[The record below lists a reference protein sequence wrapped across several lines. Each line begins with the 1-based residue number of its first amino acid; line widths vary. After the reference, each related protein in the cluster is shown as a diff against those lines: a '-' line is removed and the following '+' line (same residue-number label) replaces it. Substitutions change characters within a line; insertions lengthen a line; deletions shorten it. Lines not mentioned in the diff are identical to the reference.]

1 MRIAIVTETW
11 HPHTDG
17 IVTRLSATV
26 RELRRRGHEVLVV
39 APRGGPRTYHGAETA
54 GIATFRTRL
63 LYGGRPW
70 GLPVPRVGRELHRFS
85 PDVVH
90 VVNPFCMG
98 VAGVV
103 AARLLKLPL
112 VASYHTHM
120 DKYARHYHYA
130 ALQPAIRSLVRL
142 VHRQADIN
150 LVTSRAAAAE
160 LTKRDIP
167 RLHLWERGVDLDLF
181 RPRTPRGPDCDHL
194 TYLYVGRVAAEKGLD
209 VLGTLGE
216 RLRSDGTGSVVI
228 VGDGPVRAQLERRFA
243 GLPIR
248 FTGTLHGERLATAYA
263 EADVFVFPSA
273 TDTLGLVLLE
283 AMASGL
289 PVVAADAPATREILA
304 DNPASRLFPATQ
316 AHRIPDL
323 SREMLTS
330 MAPDA
335 LMKTARQAAEPW
347 GWPATVDR
355 LLQYY
360 SHAQW
365 TAACRA
371 GSGEPAHDA
380 EPPLD
385 AESEM
390 FDCRSGGCPHEV

>member
-1 MRIAIVTETW
+1 MRIAFVTETW

-17 IVTRLSATV
+17 IVTRLSATI

-39 APRGGPRTYHGAETA
+39 APRGGPRSYHGAATA

-98 VAGVV
+98 VAAVA

-160 LTKRDIP
+160 LKERGIP

-181 RPRTPRGPDCDHL
+181 RPQTRSRPDSDDL

-209 VLGTLGE
+209 VLGALGE
-216 RLRSDGTGSVVI
+216 RLRADGTGSVVI

-243 GLPIR
+243 GLPVH

-289 PVVAADAPATREILA
+289 PVVAADAPATREILG
-304 DNPASRLFPATQ
+304 DNSASRLFPAQQ
-316 AHRIPDL
+316 AHRIPQL
-323 SREMLTS
+323 SREVLTS
-330 MAPDA
+330 MAPDV
-335 LMKTARQAAEPW
+335 LVKTARQAAEPW

-360 SHAQW
+360 SHALW
-365 TAACRA
+365 TATCRT
-371 GSGEPAHDA
+371 GGRGPARDTQ
-380 EPPLD
+380 PLLD
-385 AESEM
+385 TAPGLY
-390 FDCRSGGCPHEV
+390 DCRTGGCPHEI